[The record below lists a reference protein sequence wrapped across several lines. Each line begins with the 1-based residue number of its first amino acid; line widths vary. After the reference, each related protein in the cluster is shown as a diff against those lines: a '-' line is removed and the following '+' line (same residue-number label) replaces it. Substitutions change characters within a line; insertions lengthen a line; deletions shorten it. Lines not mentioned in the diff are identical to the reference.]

1 MFSLESLEA
10 LIRAHG
16 LLIMTPLAILEGPV
30 VTVIAGYFARLGYLN
45 LTGIFAVVMAV
56 EVFGDLL
63 FYSLG
68 RWVIGADG
76 KPPRWL
82 IRLGLTQERLEKVVS
97 RFERKAGRLLV
108 LGKLTHSAGALVLTA
123 AGMAHMPLVPFLFY
137 NIIAA
142 IPKTLFLLA
151 IGWLFGD
158 ILAEVNNW
166 LLYAS
171 FILLIVAGGVIV
183 NWLKSKQ

>member
-1 MFSLESLEA
+1 MSS
-10 LIRAHG
+10 
-16 LLIMTPLAILEGPV
+16 
-30 VTVIAGYFARLGYLN
+30 
-45 LTGIFAVVMAV
+45 
-56 EVFGDLL
+56 
-63 FYSLG
+63 
-68 RWVIGADG
+68 
-76 KPPRWL
+76 
-82 IRLGLTQERLEKVVS
+82 
-97 RFERKAGRLLV
+97 FERKAGRLLV